1 MRRFERDHRAARS
14 RWGAAAIWI
23 GAAALGLAGCDG
35 GATIGVEEEPP
46 RIAAYGFFGPEEP
59 WEVHVYRSV
68 GAAAPVSLEEAAVVQ
83 ATVVVSGGG
92 RRDTLRQS
100 DPGVYTMD
108 GPGPEP
114 GVEYRLDVSAP
125 GLPSIEAGDR
135 VPAPPAVRV
144 RSEITV
150 GLEGPY
156 DDRYATVRAHI
167 SLDDAP
173 GPNYYLVR
181 LSRYSERD
189 GRWRLSGFTSPAP
202 YLRGSAGSVGALFL
216 EGEQGDFDTGYFNDD
231 LFDGAS
237 NELEITAGFYLG
249 SEDVP
254 PMRLVLTSMSP
265 AYFEYHRRLDLQRLN
280 AEDPFADPVDL
291 FSNVVGGHGI
301 FGAYSNA
308 VFFLNPG
315 GE

>member
-1 MRRFERDHRAARS
+1 MCRFGQSRHIARS
-14 RWGAAAIWI
+14 AWLI
-23 GAAALGLAGCDG
+23 AAALALAGCDG
-35 GATIGVEEEPP
+35 GATIEVEEEPP
-46 RIAAYGFFGPEEP
+46 QIAAYGFFGPEEP

-68 GAAAPVSLEEAAVVQ
+68 GAAAPVLLEEVAVAQ

-100 DPGVYTMD
+100 DPGVYTAD
-108 GPGPEP
+108 GPGPEA
-114 GVEYRLDVSAP
+114 GIEYRLDVEAP
-125 GLPSIEAGDR
+125 GLPSIQASDR

-150 GLEGPY
+150 GIEGPY
-156 DDRYATVRAHI
+156 DDRYATVQLYI
-167 SLDDAP
+167 SLNDAP
-173 GPNYYLVR
+173 GPNYFLVR
-181 LSRYSERD
+181 LSSYSERYE
-189 GRWRLSGFTSPAP
+189 WWSLNGFTSPAP
-202 YLRGSAGSVGALFL
+202 YLRGSAGSVGALLL
-216 EGEQGDFDTGYFNDD
+216 EGEQGDFITGYFNDD
-231 LFDGAS
+231 SFDGS
-237 NELEITAGFYLG
+237 LHELPITARLSIDSRG
-249 SEDVP
+249 VP